1 MGYFASLRLHLSV
14 ERSLWEVYDS
24 PPLSS
29 VAQPSPTL
37 PLPGTANVL
46 LRRRELALA
55 RALGVGVGIFLL
67 AWGPLSLARWIG
79 VGPFWA
85 YIEAGFDIF
94 FGLLLVLPYGRIR
107 SPQLWRKMT
116 LTLLAASVLFVFV
129 LVFDVLYVA
138 NLYVENADPAA
149 PPAAAET
156 SLYVYTDDSGPRLP
170 FPVLNCA
177 LVFLALMQ
185 APVVY
190 FSRHPERLD

>member
-1 MGYFASLRLHLSV
+1 MSSAMPT
-14 ERSLWEVYDS
+14 S
-24 PPLSS
+24 P
-29 VAQPSPTL
+29 AL
-37 PLPGTANVL
+37 PLQGPALVAH
-46 LRRRELALA
+46 RRKELALA

-67 AWGPLSLARWIG
+67 AWGPLSLARWMG
-79 VGPFWA
+79 VGPFFTK
-85 YIEAGFDIF
+85 IGAGFDIF
-94 FGLLLVLPYGRIR
+94 FGLLLVLPYGRVR
-107 SPQLWRKMT
+107 SARLWRR
-116 LTLLAASVLFVFV
+116 LLGVLAVASVVFVFV

-138 NLYVENADPAA
+138 NLYVENANPAA

-190 FSRHPERLD
+190 FSRHPERMD